1 LTKRYLFTLSLCL
14 LVIAG
19 STNAA
24 RQRITLLPQPGV
36 YSRADIEKEILFG
49 REMAAIILADYK
61 LYPDSDL
68 NRYVNLVG
76 QSIVRYANRPEL
88 EFYFA
93 VIDSSQINAYAV
105 PGGYIFITTAT
116 LGMMQNEAELAAVLA
131 HEIAHVSDRHIVK
144 ALDIRADDES
154 MTAIISKIVGSTA
167 EAANVIF
174 YQAIDHAMDLL
185 FSKGL
190 TANDEYAADIQGMY
204 LAAFAGYDPTAYPR
218 FLERIDGAIE
228 SRRSELNNTH
238 PSLTDRIYRLD
249 KIIADDGLAGLAFSK
264 NKKRFERYKLS
275 GG

>member
-190 TANDEYAADIQGMY
+190 TANDEYTADIQGMY

-218 FLERIDGAIE
+218 FLERIGGAIE
-228 SRRSELNNTH
+228 SRRSELSNTH

-249 KIIADDGLAGLAFSK
+249 KIIADEGLSELALSK